1 MVGVILKKGMVV
13 GGACGVDVSVRSLD
27 GGAGRSTMLQLCPRT
42 FSQP

>member
-1 MVGVILKKGMVV
+1 MVSVILEKGMGV

-27 GGAGRSTMLQLCPRT
+27 GGAGRPTMLQLCPLT